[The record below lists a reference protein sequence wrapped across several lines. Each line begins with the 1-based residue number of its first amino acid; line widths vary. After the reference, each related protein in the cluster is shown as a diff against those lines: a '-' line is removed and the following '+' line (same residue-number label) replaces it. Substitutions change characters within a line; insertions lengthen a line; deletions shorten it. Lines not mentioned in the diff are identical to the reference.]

1 MKIIILGA
9 GQVGGTLAEHL
20 ASEANDIT
28 VVDTDGDRLRDLGD
42 RLDIRTVQGRGSLPT
57 VLRQAGADDADML
70 VAVTNSDETNM
81 VACQVAYSLFH
92 TPTKIARVRESA
104 YLTREELFDND
115 HIPVD
120 VLISPEQVVTNY
132 IKRLIEH
139 PGSLQVIDFA
149 EGKAQLVAVKAY
161 YGGPLVGQ
169 QLRQIRAHMPN
180 VDTRVAAIFRRDRPI
195 TPRGDTVIEADDEV
209 FFIAAKKDI
218 RAVMG
223 ELRRIDETNKRV
235 VIAGGGQIG
244 ERLAEAIES
253 RYQVKIIEMSAAR
266 CRHLSDTLES
276 TVVLQ
281 GSASDKDLMLEENIA
296 DADIFL
302 ALTNDDEANIMS
314 SLLAKRLGAGKVM
327 TIINNPAY
335 VDLVQGGEIDIA
347 ISPQLAHHRPDVG
360 LGGDEEH
367 FVVSFDHGIAMRLDR
382 PVATEDR
389 RHPGVDVGHVCA
401 DLAQLLADQGAAIV
415 GLDRYQLRLAFGEV
429 DHLQRAGVL
438 DQALDVVGHH
448 LLGADQHVD
457 RNVVV
462 VEQLFAGEVG
472 RLTHPGDLGR
482 GMEQRIGDLA
492 GDHVGLVAVG
502 DRYQHVGV
510 IGAGLAQDR
519 WQRATALYGADI
531 EAIAEVA
538 QAFAIGVD
546 HRDVVGFAGQVFR
559 QRAAYLACAEDDD
572 LHPLLLTFIFIR
584 AKRQS

>member
-104 YLTREELFDND
+104 YLTREELFHND

-139 PGSLQVIDFA
+139 PGALQVIDFA
-149 EGKAQLVAVKAY
+149 DGKAQLVAVKAY

-195 TPRGDTVIEADDEV
+195 KPQGDTVIEADDEV

-253 RYQVKIIEMSAAR
+253 RYQVKIIEMNAAR
-266 CRHLSDTLES
+266 CRYLSDTLES

-314 SLLAKRLGAGKVM
+314 SLLAKRLGASKVM
-327 TIINNPAY
+327 TLINNPAY

-347 ISPQLAHHRPDVG
+347 ISPQLATIG
-360 LGGDEEH
+360 
-367 FVVSFDHGIAMRLDR
+367 
-382 PVATEDR
+382 T
-389 RHPGVDVGHVCA
+389 
-401 DLAQLLADQGAAIV
+401 LLAHVRRGDIVSVHSLRRGAAEAIEAV
-415 GLDRYQLRLAFGEV
+415 AHGDSKSSKVIGKAIEDIALPPGTTIGAIIRDEQ
-429 DHLQRAGVL
+429 VL
-438 DQALDVVGHH
+438 IAHDDTVI
-448 LLGADQHVD
+448 
-457 RNVVV
+457 
-462 VEQLFAGEVG
+462 E
-472 RLTHPGDLGR
+472 T
-482 GMEQRIGDLA
+482 
-492 GDHVGLVAVG
+492 GDHVILFVV
-502 DRYQHVGV
+502 DKKHIRDVEKLFHVG
-510 IGAGLAQDR
+510 LS
-519 WQRATALYGADI
+519 
-531 EAIAEVA
+531 
-538 QAFAIGVD
+538 F
-546 HRDVVGFAGQVFR
+546 F
-559 QRAAYLACAEDDD
+559 
-572 LHPLLLTFIFIR
+572 
-584 AKRQS
+584 

>member
-92 TPTKIARVRESA
+92 TPTKIARVRESS

-223 ELRRIDETNKRV
+223 ELRRIDETNKRI

-253 RYQVKIIEMSAAR
+253 RYQVKIIEMSPAR

-335 VDLVQGGEIDIA
+335 VDLVQGGDIDIA
-347 ISPQLAHHRPDVG
+347 ISPQLATIGTLLAHVRRGDIVSVHSLRRGAAEAIEAVAHGDSKSSKVVG
-360 LGGDEEH
+360 KAIEDISLPPGTTIGAIIRDEE
-367 FVVSFDHGIAMRLDR
+367 VMIAHDD
-382 PVATEDR
+382 T
-389 RHPGVDVGHVCA
+389 
-401 DLAQLLADQGAAIV
+401 
-415 GLDRYQLRLAFGEV
+415 
-429 DHLQRAGVL
+429 
-438 DQALDVVGHH
+438 
-448 LLGADQHVD
+448 
-457 RNVVV
+457 
-462 VEQLFAGEVG
+462 
-472 RLTHPGDLGR
+472 
-482 GMEQRIGDLA
+482 RIES
-492 GDHVGLVAVG
+492 GDHVILFVV
-502 DRYQHVGV
+502 DKKHIRDVEKLFHVG
-510 IGAGLAQDR
+510 LS
-519 WQRATALYGADI
+519 
-531 EAIAEVA
+531 
-538 QAFAIGVD
+538 F
-546 HRDVVGFAGQVFR
+546 F
-559 QRAAYLACAEDDD
+559 
-572 LHPLLLTFIFIR
+572 
-584 AKRQS
+584 